1 MIMMVMMIMMMRM
14 VMLLPIMMMMVAM
27 MIMVMMM
34 MYCKEPVT
42 IAESLHRV
50 IHGAESAHSKPDIL
64 PSSTNEMF

>member
-1 MIMMVMMIMMMRM
+1 
-14 VMLLPIMMMMVAM
+14 MLLPIKIMMVAM